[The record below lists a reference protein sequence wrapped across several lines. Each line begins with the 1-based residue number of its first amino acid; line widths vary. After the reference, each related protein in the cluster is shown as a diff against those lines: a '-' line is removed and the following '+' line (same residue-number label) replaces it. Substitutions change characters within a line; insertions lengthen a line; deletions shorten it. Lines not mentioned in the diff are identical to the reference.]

1 MPREAARL
9 FLRVKDVRVERLR
22 PMGLDDFEE
31 EGVSTIAGL
40 WDTTA
45 MFADLWDNT
54 IKKSEIPIYGWDANP
69 WVWVIEFERIS
80 REEAVE

>member
-1 MPREAARL
+1 MEQKQKVPTGAMGKML
-9 FLRVKDVRVERLR
+9 D
-22 PMGLDDFEE
+22 GLDDFEE